1 MKISSIL
8 FRRLLFVCF
17 TVFVIVALVLVLGV
31 IPPVKIEALQGT
43 TTETAVKAFWVNVG
57 LNLLSAFI
65 LIFIAIKSKF
75 RSWISTSVLVIIGF
89 MVLLLGLALADAASA
104 YQSHGPSMQS
114 ASIILFICAAVDFL
128 GGALVI
134 TTAILRPKKT

>member
-1 MKISSIL
+1 MI
-8 FRRLLFVCF
+8 FVCSS
-17 TVFVIVALVLVLGV
+17 VFVIVALMLVLGV
-31 IPPVKIEALQGT
+31 IPPVKTEALQGA

-65 LIFIAIKSKF
+65 LIFIAIKSKV
-75 RSWISTSVLVIIGF
+75 RNWISTSILVIIGF

-128 GGALVI
+128 GGVLVI
-134 TTAILRPKKT
+134 ITAILRPKKT